1 MRVDAHSVRHLL
13 AVLVVSLVCFPAFG
27 CALFSGQE
35 SPTPAESA
43 GSTDGTDGVGSTEVA
58 ESADGVDILGDTDG
72 AESAESADSIDSVES
87 VERTDAQPFVGDTI
101 EMNYDPNVIMKRAE
115 AFHEQ
120 EGYAEAIVEYRHFLE
135 LHNTHVLAPY
145 AQYRL
150 ALSHFKMVGTID
162 VDVTPVQVARA
173 EFEKLM
179 EDFPDSKYEAEALA
193 SIRECDRHLAQHHMF
208 IGKFYYRKEA
218 YMGAL
223 QRFMKVVDAS
233 PDLEEAV
240 EAELYLAKTYNEM
253 GALEW
258 ARDWAQAL
266 VQQHPQHDLRDEGLQ
281 LLTALYDEHP
291 DLADTAPRNRHTLL
305 ARIAPDLVPA
315 PEPAPEPVTVT
326 RSTSKPSGT
335 IRTTS
340 VLAPQAGFHFTA
352 TGTSCQVG
360 SWCEGMGTPPYGT
373 PTPQDPVIPSRTC
386 RPGAW
391 CE

>member
-13 AVLVVSLVCFPAFG
+13 AVLVVSLACFPAFG

-43 GSTDGTDGVGSTEVA
+43 ESTDGTGGTG
-58 ESADGVDILGDTDG
+58 SADGMDIPGGTDG
-72 AESAESADSIDSVES
+72 AESVEGTEVAERPDSMDSVES
-87 VERTDAQPFVGDTI
+87 TERTDAQPFVGDTI

-120 EGYAEAIVEYRHFLE
+120 EGYAEAIVEYKHFLE

-162 VDVTPVQVARA
+162 VDITPVETARA

-193 SIRECDRHLAQHHMF
+193 DIRECNRHLAQHHMF

-233 PDLEEAV
+233 PDLDEAV

-281 LLTALYDEHP
+281 LLAALYNEHP
-291 DLADTAPRNRHTLL
+291 DLADTDPRNRHTLL

-315 PEPAPEPVTVT
+315 PEPEPVTVT

-340 VLAPQAGFHFTA
+340 VLAPQAGFRFTS

-373 PTPQDPVIPSRTC
+373 PTSQDPVIPSRAC

>member
-1 MRVDAHSVRHLL
+1 MRADAHSVRHLL
-13 AVLVVSLVCFPAFG
+13 AVLVVSLACFPAFG

-43 GSTDGTDGVGSTEVA
+43 GGTDGTGGAESTEVA
-58 ESADGVDILGDTDG
+58 ESAESVDILGDTDG
-72 AESAESADSIDSVES
+72 AESVESAESIDSVES

-120 EGYAEAIVEYRHFLE
+120 EGYAEAIVEYRNFLE

-162 VDVTPVQVARA
+162 VDVTPVHIARA

-179 EDFPDSKYEAEALA
+179 EDFPDSKYEVEALA
-193 SIRECDRHLAQHHMF
+193 AIRDCDRHLAQHHMF
-208 IGKFYYRKEA
+208 IGEFYYRKEA

-223 QRFMKVVDAS
+223 QRFTKVIDIS
-233 PDLEEAV
+233 PDLEEAA
-240 EAELYLAKTYNEM
+240 EAKLYLAKTYNEM
-253 GALEW
+253 GSLEW

-266 VQQHPQHDLRDEGLQ
+266 VQQHPQHDLRGEGLQ

-291 DLADTAPRNRHTLL
+291 DLADTAPRNRHALL
-305 ARIAPDLVPA
+305 ARIAPQLVPA
-315 PEPAPEPVTVT
+315 PEPEPVIVP
-326 RSTSKPSGT
+326 RSTSRPSGT

-340 VLAPQAGFHFTA
+340 VLAPQVGFRFTS

-360 SWCEGMGTPPYGT
+360 SWCEGMGTSPYGT
-373 PTPQDPVIPSRTC
+373 PTPQDPVIPSRAC

>member
-1 MRVDAHSVRHLL
+1 MRVDAHSVRHIL

-43 GSTDGTDGVGSTEVA
+43 ESTAGTDGAGSP
-58 ESADGVDILGDTDG
+58 DGVDIPGGTDG
-72 AESAESADSIDSVES
+72 AESADGTQVAGSPDS

-101 EMNYDPNVIMKRAE
+101 EMNYDPNVIMKLAE

-120 EGYAEAIVEYRHFLE
+120 EGYAEAIVEYMRFLE

-150 ALSHFKMVGTID
+150 ALSHFKMAGTID
-162 VDVTPVQVARA
+162 VDTTPVKIARV

-193 SIRECDRHLAQHHMF
+193 AIRDCDRHLAQHHMF
-208 IGKFYYRKEA
+208 IGEFYYRKEA

-223 QRFMKVVDAS
+223 QRFTKVIDLA
-233 PDLEEAV
+233 PDLEEAA
-240 EAELYLAKTYNEM
+240 EAKLYLAKTYNEM

-266 VQQHPQHDLRDEGLQ
+266 VQQHPQHALRGEGLQ
-281 LLTALYDEHP
+281 LLTALYNEHP
-291 DLADTAPRNRHTLL
+291 DLADTDPRNRHTLL
-305 ARIAPDLVPA
+305 ARIAPALVPAPA
-315 PEPAPEPVTVT
+315 PEPATAL
-326 RSTSKPSGT
+326 RSTSQPSGA

-340 VLAPQAGFHFTA
+340 VLSPRSSFRPSS

-360 SWCEGMGTPPYGT
+360 SWCEGMGTSPYGT
-373 PTPQDPVIPSRTC
+373 PTSQSPVIPSRAC